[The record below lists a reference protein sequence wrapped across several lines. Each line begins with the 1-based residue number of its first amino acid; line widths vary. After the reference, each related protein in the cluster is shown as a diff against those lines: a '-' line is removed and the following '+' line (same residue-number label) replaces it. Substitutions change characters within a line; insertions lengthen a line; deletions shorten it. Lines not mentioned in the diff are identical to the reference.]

1 MRIHPIPVPT
11 PFYVGD
17 VNAYL
22 LEGPPLTL
30 VDTGPLTDEA
40 WDALEAGVRAAGFP
54 VEAVERLVL
63 THPHHDHSGLA
74 RRVRRASGCPVYAHP
89 VDHDRLLDRPGE
101 WDAIAGF
108 LGETCRRAG
117 APPWAADAVL
127 AGLEALNRYTEPLDA
142 VHPLD
147 EGAVVTVGGTRLRVL
162 HTPGHARGALCLWD
176 GGTGSLVAGDTL
188 LPTISSNAIL
198 EPGRDG
204 RFRERTLVSYLATLE
219 RLRALAPRRLL
230 PGHGEVLGGAE
241 TLDRLVA
248 GRLSFHAARA
258 DEILGLVRSGA
269 RTPWEISEHLFP
281 DPDPA
286 FLFLVVS
293 EVVGH
298 LDLLADRG
306 AVTFGGQDGPWIVI
320 PAGEV

>member
-1 MRIHPIPVPT
+1 MRIHRIPVPT

-40 WDALEAGVRAAGFP
+40 WAALEGGIRSAGFP
-54 VEAVERLVL
+54 VDAVGRLVL

-74 RRVRRASGCPVYAHP
+74 RRVRRAAGCPVYAHP

-101 WDAIAGF
+101 WNAIAGF

-117 APPWAADAVL
+117 APGWAAEAVL
-127 AGLEALNRYTEPLDA
+127 AGLEVLSGYTEPLDA
-142 VHPLD
+142 VQPLD
-147 EGAVVTVGGTRLRVL
+147 EGAVVAVDATRLRVL
-162 HTPGHARGALCLWD
+162 HTPGHARGALCFWEPD
-176 GGTGSLVAGDTL
+176 TGTLLSGDTL

-198 EPGRDG
+198 EPGRHG
-204 RFRERTLVSYLATLE
+204 RFRERTLVAYLATLE
-219 RLRALAPRRLL
+219 RLRSLAPRRLL
-230 PGHGEVLGGAE
+230 PGHGEVLDGGE
-241 TLDRLVA
+241 DLDRLVA
-248 GRLSFHAARA
+248 GRLAFHRARA
-258 DEILGLVRSGA
+258 DEIMGLVRAGA
-269 RTPWEISEHLFP
+269 RTPWEISQHLFP

-306 AVTFGGQDGPWIVI
+306 AVAFGGQDGPWIVA
-320 PAGEV
+320 PAGGV